1 MCLTLFNKCVGSLV
15 SPANHVTLKMQ
26 ETGPTVSDQPL
37 ELLNIVDNIIAM
49 FLVTPPIVINVRT
62 RGLLAVETMHAIA
75 QRLKNLNIKRNM
87 TAMFVNKKHHYTFEL
102 LWHSIIIFFTE
113 Q

>member
-15 SPANHVTLKMQ
+15 SPVNHVTLKMQ

-62 RGLLAVETMHAIA
+62 RGLLAVETMHANNNNNNNNNLLFI
-75 QRLKNLNIKRNM
+75 LKN
-87 TAMFVNKKHHYTFEL
+87 
-102 LWHSIIIFFTE
+102 
-113 Q
+113 